1 MITTDDFIDL
11 LEQQQ
16 LVKESVARQLRAK
29 ASQDDSRI
37 TPQSI
42 LKYLVKKELVTRA
55 QARVLLETTLVVS
68 DKAESSILGL
78 TPLTSQAVSQPRA
91 ARPRR
96 RWHLRCM

>member
-1 MITTDDFIDL
+1 MITTDEFIDL

-16 LVKESVARQLRAK
+16 LIKESVARQLRAK
-29 ASQDDSRI
+29 SSQGDSRI

-55 QARVLLETTLVVS
+55 QARELLDTTLVVS

-78 TPLTSQAVSQPRA
+78 APLASQVVSPS
-91 ARPRR
+91 RPSAPPIV
-96 RWHLRCM
+96 